1 MLDVTDRLVVIIGGG
16 AVASRK
22 AKGVLEAGATRVKM
36 VAPSFAP
43 DVPERVERIVA
54 TYDPSHLA
62 GAGLVFASTD
72 SAEVN
77 DAVLRHARAK
87 GVLACRADMDDEE
100 PGDFVTPAKLVR
112 GSVVVTVSAG
122 SPALAAVIRDG
133 LSDRFDSAW
142 TQMAEQMQTLRPLIR
157 ASGLDQK
164 RRAAVFRSLAS
175 AEAFAVLADGGAEGL
190 RVWLKQRFSELSH
203 G

>member
-1 MLDVTDRLVVIIGGG
+1 MLDVTERLVVIIGGG

-22 AKGVLEAGATRVKM
+22 AKGVIDAGATRVKM
-36 VAPSFAP
+36 VAPTFAP
-43 DVPERVERIVA
+43 DVPQCVERVVA
-54 TYDPSHLA
+54 SYDSSHLA

-77 DAVLRHARAK
+77 DAVLRDARAR
-87 GVLACRADMDDEE
+87 GVLACRADADDEE

-112 GSVVVTVSAG
+112 GSIVVTVSAG
-122 SPALAAVIRDG
+122 SPALSAMIRDG
-133 LSDRFDSAW
+133 LAERFDPRWKA
-142 TQMAEQMQTLRPLIR
+142 MAEQMQTLRPMIR
-157 ASGLDQK
+157 ASGLDQT

-175 AEAFAVLADGGAEGL
+175 AEAFVVLAERGPDGL
-190 RVWLKQRFSELSH
+190 RMWLKERYPELSH